1 MLTDAVGP
9 CYAAQPGGT
18 RQQGANP
25 AAQPRLPRQKGDD
38 RTRDLVAATP
48 QELATQ
54 PGAQEPPLIFMAW
67 QRGEL
72 SRSQRVH
79 AGLTGRHWTSRDR
92 LRAGRPPPP
101 PAHPRGGGWGSSRCP
116 PGPRPREREIRVGKE
131 LKNRLFFS
139 PELSGTPPPPAL
151 AGLPA
156 CPCLPPSPAG
166 GGCSVTAAR
175 ADITAAA
182 AAPRTDRFGCSPGRA
197 AEGCG
202 QRAAGSPRS
211 AAAAG
216 ARSSAAAS
224 LTPATPPR
232 ASFFSFIFY
241 FPTHPPRPSSPS
253 PPPAELPHPSAT
265 SRMTVTKVRTC
276 LPRLGCCAAPPPR
289 CPQGA
294 ALGAAEGGG
303 AGRPPPPPAQAAAFY
318 LFILLFILFY
328 YFILLDFI
336 YYCFILFIIVFCLL
350 LLLLYYFIVVLASP
364 ACSGPPARSRAAFL
378 TLGAAG
384 REGRGRAEHP
394 LRADPAISRFAR
406 PLGRCCRDL
415 YRWLPAC
422 RGGSGKDLGNGVG
435 GGLWSTMGRA
445 LAWKGLSGGSANPPR
460 AELLGVGGDVG
471 LLGSPKSNLLLDQP

>member
-139 PELSGTPPPPAL
+139 PELSGTRPPPAL

-303 AGRPPPPPAQAAAFY
+303 RAGHRLPPPR
-318 LFILLFILFY
+318 LLLFIYLFY
-328 YFILLDFI
+328 FLFYFIILSYL
-336 YYCFILFIIVFCLL
+336 ILFIIVLFYLLSFSVYYYYCYIILL
-350 LLLLYYFIVVLASP
+350 LS
-364 ACSGPPARSRAAFL
+364 SRL
-378 TLGAAG
+378 
-384 REGRGRAEHP
+384 P
-394 LRADPAISRFAR
+394 L
-406 PLGRCCRDL
+406 
-415 YRWLPAC
+415 
-422 RGGSGKDLGNGVG
+422 V
-435 GGLWSTMGRA
+435 RA
-445 LAWKGLSGGSANPPR
+445 LQLAAVLHF
-460 AELLGVGGDVG
+460 
-471 LLGSPKSNLLLDQP
+471 